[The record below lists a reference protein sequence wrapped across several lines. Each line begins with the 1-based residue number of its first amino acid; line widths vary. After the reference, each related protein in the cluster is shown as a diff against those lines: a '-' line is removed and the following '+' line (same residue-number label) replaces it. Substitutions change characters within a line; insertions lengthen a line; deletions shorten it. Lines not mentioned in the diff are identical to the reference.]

1 MSDAAYI
8 IEAIRI
14 HVEKRAEHEILDC
27 DPEITISDKTLY
39 FALYYDDI
47 EIVNPIGSSTKKHKL
62 GNLELWNLILSL
74 LNQKVQN
81 LC

>member
-47 EIVNPIGSSTKKHKL
+47 EIVNPIGRETKKQR
-62 GNLELWNLILSL
+62 NINWVIWNFGI
-74 LNQKVQN
+74 
-81 LC
+81 